1 MQKSPTIG
9 IVGGGIAGLVSAYY
23 LSQKVARS
31 KIPHLRILLFE
42 RSSRFG
48 GWIQTEQLEK
58 KYDSHIFEHG
68 PRTLRLHTGFSSLD
82 NHSTI
87 NTLKLLE
94 QLNIFN
100 EQFCPIEKTSASFKN
115 RLIYYNKKLI
125 NLNDLSLI
133 FGGKPLRYPPIF
145 YILYEYFSEKGRFTV
160 QDETIKSFIYRRFG
174 HIFAEDIVEYLL
186 DPLIK
191 GIYAGS
197 VTDLS
202 ARSVFKKL
210 FNLEQRYGSI
220 TGGLLKTRKD
230 KQNEN
235 SIHFLFDDLNL
246 NDYSTLLN
254 KYSIYYLHDGLE
266 ILIKILVKYLQS
278 LSNIEL
284 KFNQTIK
291 KIQFFHNEK
300 NSIEILTQ
308 SNEKYHIDHLISAIP
323 SYELANYFDNKQ
335 YEILQKQ
342 LNQIPFVNMIVI
354 NLLYEKKDIFPLEAF
369 GYLIPSRE
377 QSHLLGVLFD
387 SCIRQKSDKNKH
399 GSQLTVMMG
408 GAWFDQLRLG
418 QCTDEQLMH
427 IVMNELKK
435 QMNLNEKPLFY
446 SISRLNKA
454 IPNYIVGHDDNLD
467 DIYALIRRY
476 NLPLTLVGNS
486 YRGIGVNDVIFDARL
501 EIEYLNLETMKRKQ

>member
-9 IVGGGIAGLVSAYY
+9 IVGGGIGGLASAYY

-31 KIPHLRILLFE
+31 KIPNLRILLFE

-48 GWIQTEQLEK
+48 GWIQSKQLEK
-58 KYDSHIFEHG
+58 KYDSHIFELG
-68 PRTLRLHTGFSSLD
+68 ARTLRLHTGIASSN

-94 QLNIFN
+94 QLHIYDD
-100 EQFCPIEKTSASFKN
+100 QFCPIEKTSPAFKN
-115 RLIYYNKKLI
+115 RLIYYNKNLI
-125 NLNDLSLI
+125 NINDLSLI

-145 YILYEYFSEKGRFTV
+145 YILYEYFSEKGRMTV

-174 HIFAEDIVEYLL
+174 HILAEDIVEYLL
-186 DPLIK
+186 DPLLK

-202 ARSVFKKL
+202 ARSVLKKI

-220 TGGLLKTRKD
+220 VAGLLKARKE
-230 KQNEN
+230 KQNED
-235 SIHFLFDDLNL
+235 SIHFLFNDLNL
-246 NDYSTLLN
+246 KDYSTLLN
-254 KYSIYYLHDGLE
+254 KYPIYYLRDGLE
-266 ILIKILVKYLQS
+266 TLVQALVKYLQT
-278 LSNIEL
+278 LPNIEL
-284 KFNQTIK
+284 IPNQSIK
-291 KIQFFHNEK
+291 KIQFLENEQ

-323 SYELANYFDNKQ
+323 SFELANYFDNKQ
-335 YEILQKQ
+335 YEILRTR

-354 NLLYEKKDIFPLEAF
+354 NLLYEKQDIFPQVAF

-387 SCIRQKSDKNKH
+387 SCIRHESDKKKR
-399 GSQLTVMMG
+399 GSHLTVMMG
-408 GAWFDQLRLG
+408 GAWYDQLRLG

-454 IPNYIVGHDDNLD
+454 IANYHVGHEDVLD
-467 DIYALIRRY
+467 DIYALIRRN
-476 NLPLTLVGNS
+476 NLPITLVGNS
-486 YRGIGVNDVIFDARL
+486 YRGIGVSDVIFDARL
-501 EIEYLNLETMKRKQ
+501 EVEYLNLETMKRKQ